1 MNKQKIANFN
11 LNQSLKDFQVK
22 IIELLK
28 LNNVIEWDGTIVKNR
43 EEKIREAALILAG
56 QCVAILLDN
65 LSKSTEVR
73 ETAINKTKGWWK
85 TKTRKNGSKTR
96 AILTVGNVIVNL
108 KLPYVVE
115 KKTRKDYKRKPK
127 GQGFCPFLRWL
138 GMESGVTPYVWST
151 VAKYGVI
158 NHSFEIARQTLIDWG
173 VKISVKRFSRLT
185 YRFGTEGLSI
195 RNSLILAL
203 EQNLLSTNS
212 QLKDKRVIISVD
224 GGRTRV
230 RTYQSNKINPKTKR
244 KKYTGE
250 WIEPKLL
257 TIYTVDERG
266 KKIKNGEVPLINDGS
281 YGNYKKFLKILEMY
295 LVSLGISQAKQI
307 LLIADGAE
315 WIWQHIPPLLNRLGC
330 EKITHYLLDFY
341 HATEH
346 LQSFAD
352 AAFND
357 DKERITWFKTARSD
371 LKKGK
376 VISLIDEMKQHK
388 KPLRGQKRE
397 IITSQINYF
406 TKRVSKGLFDY
417 DKIVKLKLPI
427 GSGAVE
433 SLIRQTV
440 NLRLKGNGKF
450 WLKEN
455 AEIILHARCQWL
467 SGSWNNFT
475 NSILTLRI
483 YPAIS

>member
-203 EQNLLSTNS
+203 EQNL
-212 QLKDKRVIISVD
+212 
-224 GGRTRV
+224 
-230 RTYQSNKINPKTKR
+230 NK
-244 KKYTGE
+244 
-250 WIEPKLL
+250 
-257 TIYTVDERG
+257 
-266 KKIKNGEVPLINDGS
+266 S
-281 YGNYKKFLKILEMY
+281 YL
-295 LVSLGISQAKQI
+295 
-307 LLIADGAE
+307 
-315 WIWQHIPPLLNRLGC
+315 
-330 EKITHYLLDFY
+330 
-341 HATEH
+341 
-346 LQSFAD
+346 
-352 AAFND
+352 
-357 DKERITWFKTARSD
+357 
-371 LKKGK
+371 
-376 VISLIDEMKQHK
+376 
-388 KPLRGQKRE
+388 
-397 IITSQINYF
+397 
-406 TKRVSKGLFDY
+406 
-417 DKIVKLKLPI
+417 
-427 GSGAVE
+427 
-433 SLIRQTV
+433 
-440 NLRLKGNGKF
+440 
-450 WLKEN
+450 
-455 AEIILHARCQWL
+455 
-467 SGSWNNFT
+467 
-475 NSILTLRI
+475 
-483 YPAIS
+483 